1 MEICTM
7 FENWEEKVRNTCR
20 ITEDDLVLLAVSGGV
35 DSMVMLE
42 LFARSPFKYGIA
54 HCNFKLRGAD
64 SDADEQLVRETAVRL
79 GVPFHNTRFKTM
91 AYAAKRG
98 ISMEMAAR
106 DLRYAWFRQIA
117 ETYGYTKTATA
128 HHREDAEETFILNL
142 GRGSGIK
149 GLQGIPPISGSIIRP
164 MRYFLKQELIAFA
177 SEQGI
182 PYREDSTNNED
193 ICQRN
198 IVRHHV
204 LPVLRRLNP
213 SFDSNMEKS
222 MRILHAQGAVYFNH
236 IKEVAA
242 RLLQPEDCGYSI
254 SMESVAELPFPE
266 TYLFEILHP
275 YGFNTEQIASLLN
288 AAPGSKGKRW
298 IGKNHCLWKHGDRL
312 ILQPLQDE
320 QPTQYLIRQTPEGL
334 INTCPFLEC
343 RITSCNG
350 IYSNDTRVAD
360 LDMEQIVFPLQVR
373 YWKPGDHF
381 VPLGM
386 KNNKKLSDFFTSLKM
401 DSVQKRSTPLLCNG
415 NGQILWVI
423 GHRIDNRF
431 RITRKT
437 TQMLTIRYLIP

>member
-1 MEICTM
+1 MPFNTITVKLL
-7 FENWEEKVRNTCR
+7 EELKVFLMTAPQGGKKSGPVSQNTASTYFAIVKAGLKQAFVDEYLTADISER
-20 ITEDDLVLLAVSGGV
+20 VKGIPSKESRRESLTIEEVNLLA
-35 DSMVMLE
+35 
-42 LFARSPFKYGIA
+42 
-54 HCNFKLRGAD
+54 
-64 SDADEQLVRETAVRL
+64 RETAEQL

-149 GLQGIPPISGSIIRP
+149 GLQGIPTISGNVIRP
-164 MRYFLKQELIAFA
+164 MRYFSKQELMAFA

-182 PYREDSTNNED
+182 TYREDSTNNED

-275 YGFNTEQIASLLN
+275 YGFNTEQIASL
-288 AAPGSKGKRW
+288 SFSS
-298 IGKNHCLWKHGDRL
+298 
-312 ILQPLQDE
+312 
-320 QPTQYLIRQTPEGL
+320 
-334 INTCPFLEC
+334 PFC
-343 RITSCNG
+343 AT
-350 IYSNDTRVAD
+350 A
-360 LDMEQIVFPLQVR
+360 VR
-373 YWKPGDHF
+373 
-381 VPLGM
+381 
-386 KNNKKLSDFFTSLKM
+386 
-401 DSVQKRSTPLLCNG
+401 R
-415 NGQILWVI
+415 
-423 GHRIDNRF
+423 
-431 RITRKT
+431 
-437 TQMLTIRYLIP
+437 